1 MLTDPVSG
9 ASVAGEL
16 VQGGLVQGGLVQG
29 ELVAEDVTDHRQL
42 HAGVLGSPIAHSLS
56 PVLHRTAYESLG
68 LTQWRYAAH
77 EVDEAAFLPFVA
89 GLDETWRGLS
99 LTMPLKE
106 VAFDVAAD
114 VSPVALATGAVN
126 TLVRRATGEWDAHNT
141 DVHGIVAAL
150 AGALG
155 NDATRATSGATSG
168 PASGPEADSPTSATV
183 LGSGATARSAIAALA
198 RLGVRR
204 VRLAV
209 RAEARRS
216 TLRMAADLG
225 VEVEQVPLARWAEA
239 TGSGDGSALV
249 VSTLPTGAGTAAA
262 DVLSGQHLHGTLLD
276 VVYADWPTPL
286 ARAGAEAGLD
296 VVSGLDMLVHQAA
309 EQVRLMTGRDAP
321 LGAMFAAA
329 HEAVD

>member
-1 MLTDPVSG
+1 MLTEPVPG
-9 ASVAGEL
+9 ASVVGEP
-16 VQGGLVQGGLVQG
+16 
-29 ELVAEDVTDHRQL
+29 VAEDVTGDRL
-42 HAGVLGSPIAHSLS
+42 LNAAVLGSPITHSLS
-56 PVLHRTAYESLG
+56 PVLHRAAYEALG
-68 LTQWRYAAH
+68 LTRWRYAAH
-77 EVDEAAFLPFVA
+77 EVDEDAFLPFVA

-114 VSPVALATGAVN
+114 VSPLALATGAVN

-150 AGALG
+150 GGTLRENQGSHPQAPG
-155 NDATRATSGATSG
+155 
-168 PASGPEADSPTSATV
+168 SATV

-198 RLGVRR
+198 RLGVRH

-209 RAEARRS
+209 RAEARPA

-225 VEVEQVPLARWAEA
+225 VEVEQVPLAHWAEA
-239 TGSGDGSALV
+239 TGSGDRSALV
-249 VSTLPTGAGTAAA
+249 VSTLPTGAGSAAA
-262 DVLSGQHLHGTLLD
+262 EVLAGRRLSGTLLD

-286 ARAGAEAGLD
+286 ARTAAEAGLD

-321 LGAMFAAA
+321 LAAMFAAA
-329 HEAVD
+329 HEAVA

>member
-1 MLTDPVSG
+1 
-9 ASVAGEL
+9 VADEGVL
-16 VQGGLVQGGLVQG
+16 N
-29 ELVAEDVTDHRQL
+29 
-42 HAGVLGSPIAHSLS
+42 AGVLGSPIAHSLS
-56 PVLHRTAYESLG
+56 PVLHRTAYAALG

-77 EVDEAAFLPFVA
+77 EVDEEAFLPFVA

-114 VSPVALATGAVN
+114 VSPLALATGAVN
-126 TLVRRATGEWDAHNT
+126 TLVRRSTGEWDAHNT

-150 AGALG
+150 AGA
-155 NDATRATSGATSG
+155 SG
-168 PASGPEADSPTSATV
+168 PDAARPTSATV
-183 LGSGATARSAIAALA
+183 LGSGATARSAVTALA
-198 RLGVRR
+198 RLGVGH

-209 RAEARRS
+209 RAEARPA

-225 VEVEQVPLARWAEA
+225 VEVEQVPLARWAET
-239 TGSGDGSALV
+239 TGSGDVPALV
-249 VSTLPTGAGTAAA
+249 VSTLPTGAGSAAA
-262 DVLSGQHLHGTLLD
+262 EVLAGRHLRGTLLD

-286 ARAGAEAGLD
+286 AQAGAAAGLE

-321 LGAMFAAA
+321 LEAMFAAA
-329 HEAVD
+329 HEAVA

>member
-1 MLTDPVSG
+1 MLTDPVAG
-9 ASVAGEL
+9 EAVAGEL
-16 VQGGLVQGGLVQG
+16 VV
-29 ELVAEDVTDHRQL
+29 EDVTGDRLL
-42 HAGVLGSPIAHSLS
+42 HAAVLGSPIAHSLS
-56 PVLHRTAYESLG
+56 PALHRAAYAALG

-77 EVDEAAFLPFVA
+77 EVDEDAFLPFVA
-89 GLDETWRGLS
+89 RLDETWRGLS

-114 VSPVALATGAVN
+114 VSPLALATGAVN
-126 TLVRRATGEWDAHNT
+126 TLVRRPTGEWDAHNT

-150 AGALG
+150 AGASRP
-155 NDATRATSGATSG
+155 AAPSG
-168 PASGPEADSPTSATV
+168 TSATV
-183 LGSGATARSAIAALA
+183 LGSGATARSAVAALA
-198 RLGVRR
+198 RLGVGHI
-204 VRLAV
+204 RLGV
-209 RAEARRS
+209 RAEARPA

-239 TGSGDGSALV
+239 SASGEGPVLV
-249 VSTLPTGAGTAAA
+249 VSTLPTGAGSAAA
-262 DVLSGQHLHGTLLD
+262 EGLDGRRLSGTLLD

-329 HEAVD
+329 HEAVA